1 MSGMI
6 VTTGDLSRPYEVL
19 GIVSDVAYSSGGFWD
34 NDDAFNY
41 FTETQKRIEKK
52 AEKLGADAVICF
64 RQNICGVE
72 SIAYVYSYGTAVKF
86 K

>member
-1 MSGMI
+1 MSGVI

-19 GIVSDVAYSSGGFWD
+19 DIVSDVAYSSRGFWG
-34 NDDAFNY
+34 NDDALNY
-41 FTETQKRIEKK
+41 FTENQKRIEKK

-64 RQNICGVE
+64 RQNICGVDTV
-72 SIAYVYSYGTAVKF
+72 AWVYSYGTAVKF